1 MAAAPKID
9 SLQDLIRALD
19 EHPEWV
25 AELRARLLLRE
36 LLELPQIL
44 AGFIAATDKRF
55 EACQT

>member
-9 SLQDLIRALD
+9 SQQDLIRALD

-25 AELRARLLLRE
+25 DELRARLLPRE

-44 AGFIAATDKRF
+44 ADFIAATDKRF
-55 EACQT
+55 EAWQT